1 MGTAPDTGFPAWI
14 DPSRDLILT
23 PKRVKGLTHP
33 IRLRLLELLQHEG
46 PATAT
51 SLAAR
56 IGRSSGVTSYHLR
69 VLADSG
75 FIVEDT
81 ERGNARDRFWRAP
94 HRSMGFTLRMPD
106 DPGTADNVEATDRY
120 LRIVA
125 EEVYRR
131 IQVGI
136 DLLTASPEDM
146 AAAPWRLDDWPLRL
160 TADEARELGRQISEL
175 ASRYRRPPGDPDP
188 APGTIR
194 AYFQLQLLPDEPPL
208 AEPPLDEPEA
218 SP

>member
-1 MGTAPDTGFPAWI
+1 VRSKPRTFRRKI
-14 DPSRDLILT
+14 FLSRTYAAGSPPLL
-23 PKRVKGLTHP
+23 PKFFCKTFWVNVGPGGLTHP
-33 IRLRLLELLQHEG
+33 IRPRLLELLQQEG

-56 IGRSSGVTSYHLR
+56 IGRSSGVTSYYLR

-94 HRSMGFTLRMPD
+94 HRSTGFTLRMPD

-125 EEVYRR
+125 EWSPRR
-131 IQVGI
+131 SPARSS
-136 DLLTASPEDM
+136 TASGSGAIP
-146 AAAPWRLDDWPLRL
+146 ALYAQPLPSG
-160 TADEARELGRQISEL
+160 E
-175 ASRYRRPPGDPDP
+175 PD
-188 APGTIR
+188 AV
-194 AYFQLQLLPDEPPL
+194 AH
-208 AEPPLDEPEA
+208 
-218 SP
+218 

>member
-1 MGTAPDTGFPAWI
+1 MGSAPDTGFPAWI
-14 DPSRDLILT
+14 DPSSDLILT

-94 HRSMGFTLRMPD
+94 HRSTGFTLRMPD
-106 DPGTADNVEATDRY
+106 DPGTAENVEDTDRY

-125 EEVYRR
+125 RGLPPDPGRHRPAHRQPGRHGRGALAARR
-131 IQVGI
+131 
-136 DLLTASPEDM
+136 L
-146 AAAPWRLDDWPLRL
+146 AAPSDR
-160 TADEARELGRQISEL
+160 
-175 ASRYRRPPGDPDP
+175 
-188 APGTIR
+188 
-194 AYFQLQLLPDEPPL
+194 
-208 AEPPLDEPEA
+208 
-218 SP
+218 